1 MLRRSFLASVAAS
14 PLIAGP
20 RAEPPQIAR
29 IRISEATGHFH
40 KFVAMNAYDKEPK
53 GETYQHQ
60 LIRIET
66 NRPGVEGIGAGL
78 YANFDEP
85 FYTAIQSLI
94 GADPMSLFS
103 MDGGRVTGASQQ
115 LEPLLLK
122 YSFLDAPLLDLVG
135 KLKGKPIWQLL
146 GESVRENVPAYDGTL
161 YFADVL
167 HPDKGVSA
175 VTDECKES
183 VDAGYKGLKL
193 KLGRNLK
200 WMPPEAGRARDIEI
214 VHATR
219 KTVGSGVKVMADANN
234 GYHDDFDNAWKLVES
249 TAPDNLYW
257 MEELFPESV
266 EAYSRLR
273 DKMARASMK
282 TLIADGENFSRPEQF
297 SPYLRPQ
304 RLMDVLQLDIRR
316 GGFLGNRTVAKLG
329 APVGAYTIPHN
340 WASQIGV
347 LMALHLAKVI
357 PSMPMVEDDRSRLD
371 VLIANGYEF
380 RDGGYSVSNEPG
392 LGVEINAAIYKQQCE
407 PRERIVS

>member
-1 MLRRSFLASVAAS
+1 MLRRNFLASLAAS

-20 RAEPPQIAR
+20 RPEPAR
-29 IRISEATGHFH
+29 ITRIRVSQATGHFH
-40 KFVAMNAYDKEPK
+40 KFVAMNAYDKQPK

-66 NRPGVEGIGAGL
+66 NRPGKEGIGAGL
-78 YANFDEP
+78 YASFDEP
-85 FYTAIQSLI
+85 FYTAIQSLV

-103 MDGGRVTGASQQ
+103 MDGARIAGASQQ
-115 LEPLLLK
+115 LEPLLQK
-122 YSFLDAPLLDLVG
+122 YSFLDAPLFDLVG
-135 KLKGKPIWQLL
+135 KLTGKPVWQLL
-146 GESVRENVPAYDGTL
+146 GKSVRERIPAYDGTL

-183 VDAGYKGLKL
+183 VDAGYKGFKL
-193 KLGRNLK
+193 KLGRNFK
-200 WMPPEAGRARDIEI
+200 WMPPETGRARDIEI
-214 VHATR
+214 VHAAR
-219 KTVGSGVKVMADANN
+219 KAVGSGIKVMADANN

-266 EAYSRLR
+266 EACSRLK
-273 DKMARASMK
+273 DKMTQAGMK
-282 TLIADGENFSRPEQF
+282 TLIADGENFSRPGQF
-297 SPYLRPQ
+297 SPYLRPR

-316 GGFLGNRTVAKLG
+316 GGFLGNRELAKLG

-347 LMALHLAKVI
+347 CMALHLAKVT
-357 PSMPMVEDDRSRLD
+357 PSMPMVEDDRSKLD
-371 VLIANGYEF
+371 VLVATGYKF
-380 RDGGYSVSNEPG
+380 HDDGYSISNEPG
-392 LGVEINAAIYKQQCE
+392 LGIEIDPAAYKKDCE
-407 PRERIVS
+407 PQERIIS